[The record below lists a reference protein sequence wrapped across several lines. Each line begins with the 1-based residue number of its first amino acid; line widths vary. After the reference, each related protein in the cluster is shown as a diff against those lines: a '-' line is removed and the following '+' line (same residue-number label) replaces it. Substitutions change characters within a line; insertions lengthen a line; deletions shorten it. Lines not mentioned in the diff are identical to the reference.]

1 MIDESRVALLAATD
15 TEIVLC
21 SRADGD
27 WRPVA
32 RFAIPA
38 QVTCVAAVPG
48 RVLVGTTD
56 GIVRMDTPGGGMER
70 VPLDVP
76 HVRWIAFH
84 PEDGALAFAGTEP
97 AAILRSGDGGRT
109 WRECA
114 EVARLR
120 DEHGWYLPYSP
131 RAGCV
136 RSFAFHGR
144 RGYAAVEVGGVVR
157 SDDGGETWRLAAG
170 STEPPHIGAVPP
182 EGPAVHP
189 DVHSVAVDPSS
200 PDLVF
205 AATNGG
211 LFRSEDRGASWKR
224 ISGDV
229 YTRALW
235 LDPADATHIVHGAA
249 TRAGWNGG
257 IEESTDGGTTWG
269 KGRGMEMP
277 WHRDPVERLE
287 AIGGE
292 LFAVTEE
299 GRILACPLGG
309 GAWRRVLEDV
319 PGVVTVAAWEG
330 R

>member
-1 MIDESRVALLAATD
+1 MCSASARTASGGRRAA
-15 TEIVLC
+15 
-21 SRADGD
+21 G
-27 WRPVA
+27 
-32 RFAIPA
+32 
-38 QVTCVAAVPG
+38 
-48 RVLVGTTD
+48 GTVD
-56 GIVRMDTPGGGMER
+56 GIFRAAAPGDAWER
-70 VPLDVP
+70 VPIDVP

-97 AAILRSGDGGRT
+97 AAIFRSADGGRT
-109 WRECA
+109 WAECP

-120 DEHGWYLPYSP
+120 DERGWYLPYSP

-144 RGYAAVEVGGVVR
+144 RGYAAVEVGGVLR
-157 SDDGGETWRLAAG
+157 SDDAGETWRLADG

-189 DVHSVAVDPSS
+189 DAHSVAVHPSS

-211 LFRSEDRGASWKR
+211 LFRSTDGGATWKR
-224 ISGDV
+224 VSGDV
-229 YTRALW
+229 YTRALRLDP
-235 LDPADATHIVHGAA
+235 LDPARIANGAA
-249 TRAGWNGG
+249 TRAGWHGG
-257 IEESTDGGTTWG
+257 IEESRDGGTTWET
-269 KGRGMEMP
+269 GRGMEMP

-287 AIGGE
+287 AVGDE

-299 GRILACPLGG
+299 GRVLARPLGG
-309 GAWRRVLEDV
+309 GGWRRVLEDV
-319 PGVVTVAAWEG
+319 PGVVAVAAWRG